1 MNPIF
6 TIACT
11 VLKSARQAVLRR
23 SALAA
28 MLLVPLSA
36 RADLVAHFR
45 FDDDLKDVTGQHDG
59 RPVDP
64 KLAPSFAPGRVG
76 SAVVIEKI
84 NAGIE
89 LAKPSEIDLSR
100 DFTIATWV
108 NVGNYYAEM
117 PVLFKGRA
125 DLTTA
130 PDKFFGVFGI
140 EGLQV
145 HGEGQGEWITN
156 FRASNGLVP
165 NDGGWHHIAVAYRAA
180 EAPHFTLYVDGQG
193 KTTADK
199 GTFRGGDF
207 TLKPDAPD
215 SVLRIGCRADG
226 DTWRYV
232 RSHLRGL
239 LDELQ
244 IYNEALKTG
253 DIRFLFEHPGR
264 TTKQRDAI
272 FFAPQFQ
279 FDPGHPWRPPFGV
292 ERVGLT
298 PVIVQFASDTHPAAE
313 HWLAAYRE
321 GKEVERNALDVLGNS
336 PFTARVTFITSPAP
350 EELVLLA
357 KNKDGNTVE
366 RARWKVERP
375 VFEADA
381 EAQAHPVI
389 NPVDRGAILPPADWL
404 VLSPGQQP
412 RVKIAAFS
420 AKETI
425 SSAEVLAWFES
436 DDQKPMKAVADLRFG
451 VRSELNLTLP
461 FPASGKDRDTLHIEL
476 RDAKGRVL
484 WRKTIPTMLMQS
496 APKLPAFGA
505 IETKLRYDYPLLSYS
520 GPDQVTKI
528 PYDKAWA
535 PERKDVVVALPNG
548 SRFVFW
554 RGAAYTPFWAGEHNT
569 ALNFEFAEAPRR
581 PDGLDCIDAASDKEL
596 RRSRVEIIE
605 STAARVHVRWTAQPC
620 DLNYKVWGETAIED
634 FYFYPDG
641 FGSRTVTL
649 QTEPKAQYEIEELL
663 ILTPPA
669 AYPLR
674 VLPENLMDVLFRDGT
689 KRELKFPIPDQERDY
704 EKLLSGELPPL
715 YRIRFGTRE
724 PLSAVYFNPGWT
736 RLPSTAYRPF
746 YSEGQMVTPYYWG
759 NHLPLARR
767 KPTGIN
773 IDDLAAMTPAHNAMM
788 SWGHRRP
795 QPLES
800 RTADMPDALG
810 FTRKMQVEKWAWLI
824 GLSDSDDAR
833 LLEWSHSFATPP
845 QIQAEGARLQTPS
858 YSTERRATLLS
869 VDKPEV
875 SLTIIPSTPCVHP
888 VFELQDAPKMLSRIE
903 LDGRE
908 LTPAEYAWDART
920 LWLNTTLRKS
930 TPLRLKFTDTQS
942 R

>member
-1 MNPIF
+1 MKPTLTF
-6 TIACT
+6 LT
-11 VLKSARQAVLRR
+11 
-23 SALAA
+23 AL
-28 MLLVPLSA
+28 LLAPLFPA
-36 RADLVAHFR
+36 QADLVAHFR
-45 FDDDLKDVTGQHDG
+45 FDDDLKDAIGQHDG
-59 RPVDP
+59 SPVDP
-64 KLAPSFAPGRVG
+64 KLAPSFAPGRFG
-76 SAVVIEKI
+76 SAVVIEKV

-89 LAKPSEIDLSR
+89 LEKPSAIDFSR
-100 DFTIATWV
+100 DFTLATWV

-140 EGLQV
+140 DGMQV

-165 NDGGWHHIAVAYRAA
+165 NDGGWHHIAVTYRAA

-193 KTTADK
+193 KTPTDK

-244 IYNEALKTG
+244 IYDEALKAG
-253 DIRFLFEHPGR
+253 DIRHLFEHPGSVAG
-264 TTKQRDAI
+264 QREAVTS
-272 FFAPQFQ
+272 ATSFQ

-298 PVIVQFASDTHPAAE
+298 PVIVQFASDTRPASA

-321 GKEVERNALDVLGNS
+321 GREVERKALDVSGNS
-336 PFTARVTFITSPAP
+336 PFTARVTFATSPAP

-357 KNKDGNTVE
+357 KDKDGKAIE

-375 VFEADA
+375 AFEADA
-381 EAQAHPVI
+381 EATADPVI
-389 NPVDRGAILPPADWL
+389 NPIDLGAVLPPADWL
-404 VLSPGQQP
+404 VLGPEQQA
-412 RVKIAAFS
+412 RVTLAAFS
-420 AKETI
+420 SKEEVRG
-425 SSAEVLAWFES
+425 AEVLVWFES
-436 DDQKPMKAVADLRFG
+436 SPNRPTKAAA
-451 VRSELNLTLP
+451 ELPKGIRTELKIALP
-461 FPASGKDRDTLHIEL
+461 PPAFTKHRDTLHIAI
-476 RDAKGRVL
+476 RDTNGRAL
-484 WRKTIPTMLMQS
+484 WHKTITTMLVQDT
-496 APKLPAFGA
+496 PKLPTFGA

-520 GPDQVTKI
+520 GPDEVTEM

-554 RGAAYTPFWAGEHNT
+554 RGAAYTPFWAGKHNT

-620 DLNYKVWGETAIED
+620 DLNYKVWGETATED

-641 FGSRTVTL
+641 FGTRTVTL
-649 QTEPKAQYEIEELL
+649 QSEPKAEYEIEELL

-669 AYPLR
+669 GYPLR
-674 VLPENLMDVLFRDGT
+674 VLPENLIDVLFRDGT
-689 KRELKFPIPDQERDY
+689 KRELKFPILDQERDY
-704 EKLLSGELPPL
+704 EKLLSGELAPL

-724 PLSAVYFNPGWT
+724 QLAAIYFNPGWK

-746 YSEGQMVTPYYWG
+746 YSQGQMVTPFYWG

-773 IDDLAAMTPAHNAMM
+773 IDDLASMTPAHNAMM

-800 RTADMPDALG
+800 RTGELPDALG
-810 FTRKMQVEKWAWLI
+810 VTRKMQVEKWAWLI
-824 GLSDSDDAR
+824 GLSDADDAR
-833 LLEWSHSFATPP
+833 LLEWSRSFATPP
-845 QIQAEGARLQTPS
+845 TITAEGARLQSPS
-858 YSTERRATLLS
+858 YHTERRATLLT
-869 VDKPEV
+869 VEKPVV
-875 SLTIIPSTPCVHP
+875 SLTITPTTPCVHP
-888 VFELQDAPKMLSRIE
+888 VFELHDAPKTLSRVEMNGHE
-903 LDGRE
+903 LAATD
-908 LTPAEYAWDART
+908 YAWDGRT
-920 LWLNTTLRKS
+920 LWLNATLRNQ
-930 TPLRLKFTDTQS
+930 TQLRLQFAAH
-942 R
+942 